1 MADRPQEPPKPATT
15 KPNWAKTHRERKADA
30 ARAEGRKPPR
40 RRWPWIVLLIVAL
53 GAGAFWAQSSGLIG
67 SEEGAG
73 AGTAPATEEPAV
85 ATEDAAP
92 AREVTMQLLPA
103 EVTRIEARALRD
115 SVRITGTLTP
125 SRHLGIP
132 AEVSG
137 RVDAVMK
144 RAGDRVEAG
153 EVLVQIDLET
163 LENQLEQSRATAD
176 ATRAQL
182 DFAKGELERTQSLV
196 DRGVATSSNL
206 DSARSNVQQLQA
218 NLTALEQQVA
228 TAEQSIGKATITA
241 PFAGQIADRSVDP
254 GAYVSPGTALMTL
267 VDISSLEL
275 EGAIP
280 VNYAPQIAT
289 GQQVEINVDGFGS
302 KSFEGQVERV
312 APVASAGTRMLPIY
326 ATIENADM
334 ILRGGMFAS
343 GVLVLEE
350 VTDAIGL
357 PAEALR
363 KDDQGDFVLKIVDG
377 KAQRQAVSVARTW
390 DRGRVVQIAEGLSP
404 DDLVVS
410 AALERLQPG
419 MSVTLIGE

>member
-15 KPNWAKTHRERKADA
+15 KPDWAKTHRERKADA

-67 SEEGAG
+67 SEEGEG

-85 ATEDAAP
+85 AAEDAAP
-92 AREVTMQLLPA
+92 ARQVTMQLIPA

-302 KSFEGQVERV
+302 KSFEGLVERV

-377 KAQRQAVSVARTW
+377 KAQRQAVAVARTW
-390 DRGRVVQIAEGLSP
+390 DRGRVVQIAKGLSP